1 MEKEVISQKQAV
13 LIISTFIIGSSA
25 VLGGGSQAK
34 QDTWVA
40 IIFAMTMACLI
51 IFVYARISRI
61 FPGKDIYEILNALFG
76 KVLGK
81 IISLIFLSYAFR
93 LAALVIRDF
102 TEFVRIISLSET
114 PACIIALS
122 SVILAIWAIRGGIEL
137 LGRFLAIFFPVY
149 LIMVITVSLLSIP
162 LFNFNNLKP
171 FLYDGLQPVL
181 KASFSVFTFPFA
193 ETVVFLCLMG
203 KVRKNRS
210 IYKVYYSS
218 LLIGGIILLIIS
230 VRSIL
235 VMGVPN
241 TVIQN
246 FASYASSRLIR
257 IGTFL
262 QRIEGSIAIVFMIS
276 GFTKATVCMY
286 AGTKELAHLFNI
298 KDYRKLA
305 APVGIIIALY
315 SMIIHKDFA
324 ELVEWSRDIYPYYT
338 IPFQI
343 IIPVIVWITAEIKT
357 RISGKNNTN
366 EAEDEGTG
374 DDALLESNN
383 SEGV

>member
-25 VLGGGSQAK
+25 VLGAGSKAK
-34 QDTWVA
+34 QDVWLA
-40 IIFAMTMACLI
+40 IIFAMVMASLI
-51 IFVYARISRI
+51 IFVYARISKL

-81 IISLIFLSYAFR
+81 IISLFFLSYAFR

-102 TEFVRIISLSET
+102 TEFVRIVSLSET
-114 PACIIALS
+114 PACILAFS
-122 SVILAIWAIRGGIEL
+122 SVILAIWAVRGGIEL
-137 LGRFLAIFFPVY
+137 LGRSLAIFFPVY
-149 LIMVITVSLLSIP
+149 LLMIITVTLLSIP

-171 FLYDGLQPVL
+171 FLYDGIQPVL
-181 KASFSVFTFPFA
+181 KASFGVFTFPFA

-203 KVRKNRS
+203 KVRKNSS

-230 VRSIL
+230 VRSVL
-235 VMGVPN
+235 VLGVPN
-241 TVIQN
+241 KLIQN

-257 IGTFL
+257 IGTFI
-262 QRIEGSIAIVFMIS
+262 QRIEASIAIVFMIS
-276 GFTKATVCMY
+276 GFTKATVCLY
-286 AGTKELAHLFNI
+286 TATKGLSHLFNI

-305 APVGIIIALY
+305 APVGILMSLY
-315 SMIIHKDFA
+315 SIIVHSDAA
-324 ELVEWSRDIYPYYT
+324 ELIEWAVNIYPYYA

-343 IIPVIVWITAEIKT
+343 IIPVIVWIVAEIKT
-357 RISGKNNTN
+357 RTSSNNNTTKT
-366 EAEDEGTG
+366 EGTENA
-374 DDALLESNN
+374 ALPESNN
-383 SEGV
+383 L